1 MDKQTEIEKLKKKLA
16 RLESGRPGSGG
27 PGRGQG
33 RKPLPIKKLQC
44 YAYIEENKVEAL
56 GGKLATQDF
65 MKKAVDNEITKV
77 NQSQSKN

>member
-33 RKPLPIKKLQC
+33 RKPLPVKKLQC

-56 GGKLATQDF
+56 GGKLATQTFIID
-65 MKKAVDNEITKV
+65 AVNLKYEKLTCLK
-77 NQSQSKN
+77 